1 MILAATSLDSFVQ
14 LITVLIIFVFVL
26 ILTYFT
32 TRWMAGIQKGRSFN
46 KNLRIIETISVG
58 NNKMI
63 SIVEAGTKYIVVS
76 IGKDDV
82 NYLTELKEEEL
93 KDLSFKD
100 PQSMMQNPE
109 SFSAIMDKLKEKY
122 KGDPKMLNQKTM
134 ELYQQHKVNPA
145 GGCLPLLV
153 QLPILW
159 ALFGVLR
166 GGIVPQDSTF
176 LWMELVKPDPFY
188 ILPVLN
194 GVVSFVQQKV
204 MGSSDNPQMKNMM
217 YMFPIMMVFIS
228 YKMPAG
234 LQIYWLTSSLA
245 GVIQQY
251 LIMKRGE

>member
-122 KGDPKMLNQKTM
+122 SNRSRHEEIQ
-134 ELYQQHKVNPA
+134 
-145 GGCLPLLV
+145 GC
-153 QLPILW
+153 ILQCIIY
-159 ALFGVLR
+159 FCNCSPYGNNF
-166 GGIVPQDSTF
+166 I
-176 LWMELVKPDPFY
+176 MH
-188 ILPVLN
+188 IL
-194 GVVSFVQQKV
+194 S
-204 MGSSDNPQMKNMM
+204 
-217 YMFPIMMVFIS
+217 
-228 YKMPAG
+228 
-234 LQIYWLTSSLA
+234 
-245 GVIQQY
+245 
-251 LIMKRGE
+251 

>member
-46 KNLRIIETISVG
+46 KNLETISVG

-122 KGDPKMLNQKTM
+122 SNRSRH
-134 ELYQQHKVNPA
+134 E
-145 GGCLPLLV
+145 
-153 QLPILW
+153 
-159 ALFGVLR
+159 
-166 GGIVPQDSTF
+166 
-176 LWMELVKPDPFY
+176 
-188 ILPVLN
+188 
-194 GVVSFVQQKV
+194 
-204 MGSSDNPQMKNMM
+204 
-217 YMFPIMMVFIS
+217 
-228 YKMPAG
+228 
-234 LQIYWLTSSLA
+234 
-245 GVIQQY
+245 
-251 LIMKRGE
+251 